1 MTRRG
6 GADLHGLPPGRAVAV
21 QGAVLPLLLSSLAA
35 APAWPAPPLVTADGD
50 VRRAPT
56 FPVTVPASLPP
67 LPGVPPA
74 FPLPPVSVRESDAP
88 RPAPEPRLVPP
99 AVGAVAAAAPSARS
113 FEAAASTS
121 FRPAAGDLPV
131 VNDAPTVERRIEPRP
146 SREQPWLGAQF
157 DVGFPDGVGGSAMV
171 MPWDWLRVQVGG
183 SWNGASRGVRA
194 GLVALLFPSF
204 FKSVRPTVSVEGGY
218 AFDTDSQWL
227 VNLVEDPALK
237 GALSRVTVLHGGGQL
252 GLEFG
257 SKYFSFFLRGGVS
270 YVDVQL
276 GEYEGDS
283 AAVRGLQLHG
293 LFPSGKLG
301 FLVCFL

>member
-1 MTRRG
+1 M
-6 GADLHGLPPGRAVAV
+6 
-21 QGAVLPLLLSSLAA
+21 QGAVLPLLLSTLAA

-50 VRRAPT
+50 VRPAPT
-56 FPVTVPASLPP
+56 STASVPAVLPA
-67 LPGVPPA
+67 LPGVPPEV
-74 FPLPPVSVRESDAP
+74 PRPPVSVREADAP
-88 RPAPEPRLVPP
+88 RPSPEPRLVPAP
-99 AVGAVAAAAPSARS
+99 GRAAAAPSHVTPPPASRDAVALPS
-113 FEAAASTS
+113 AA
-121 FRPAAGDLPV
+121 PV
-131 VNDAPTVERRIEPRP
+131 RALDAPVATREAPAWGGAPMVERRIEPRP

-218 AFDTDSQWL
+218 AFDTDSRWL

-237 GALSRVTVLHGGGQL
+237 AALSRVTVLHGGGQL

-257 SKYFSFFLRGGVS
+257 SKYFSVFLRGGVS